1 MQRRPVGN
9 IPVSDEDYP
18 AKLLAHGFDTWVE
31 TFNVE
36 LPDECWHEFEG
47 AQRAARA
54 MNASG
59 EDRAACQFG
68 GHVWQISPWG
78 GGGAKYI
85 MTRPDVTLAF
95 RSRDMAWNL
104 TARFLSVGLWADGW
118 RELRKELVAC
128 LERAGGRFVGDD
140 QAAASCVSR
149 IDYAFDFLSERFT
162 GEARPELL
170 ARFVQPQQSK
180 GAVYTRGNGDDIRA
194 ETFRI
199 GKMPRLQ
206 IELYDKGREIK
217 EASGKEWFRKVW
229 GLSDDDPLENIWR
242 IECRFGSEFLK
253 DRNVRTYHHAIAHL
267 PALLASALVARRLTV
282 GNATRARRADM
293 HPLWRMAW
301 EASKRCE
308 QVLAIDRV
316 PTLARKELLDV
327 IEKQMAGLTR
337 ARSVLQFGAY
347 ADDAPIDAGKVIAE
361 KISEDKAHSRK
372 VGRVQERYR
381 FLDEGR

>member
-1 MQRRPVGN
+1 
-9 IPVSDEDYP
+9 
-18 AKLLAHGFDTWVE
+18 
-31 TFNVE
+31 
-36 LPDECWHEFEG
+36 
-47 AQRAARA
+47 
-54 MNASG
+54 
-59 EDRAACQFG
+59 
-68 GHVWQISPWG
+68 
-78 GGGAKYI
+78 
-85 MTRPDVTLAF
+85 
-95 RSRDMAWNL
+95 MAWNL
-104 TARFLSVGLWADGW
+104 TARFSSVGLWADGW
-118 RELRKELVAC
+118 RALRVELLAC
-128 LERAGGRFVGDD
+128 FERAGGRFVGDD
-140 QAAASCVSR
+140 PAAASCVSR
-149 IDYAFDFLSERFT
+149 IDYAFDFLSARFT
-162 GEARPELL
+162 GEARPDLL

-229 GLSDDDPLENIWR
+229 GLSDHDPLENIWR

-253 DRNVRTYHHAIAHL
+253 DRNVRTYHHAVAHL

-347 ADDAPIDAGKVIAE
+347 ADDAPADAAAMIE
-361 KISEDKAHSRK
+361 KTISEDKAHLRK
-372 VGRVQERYR
+372 TGRVQERYR